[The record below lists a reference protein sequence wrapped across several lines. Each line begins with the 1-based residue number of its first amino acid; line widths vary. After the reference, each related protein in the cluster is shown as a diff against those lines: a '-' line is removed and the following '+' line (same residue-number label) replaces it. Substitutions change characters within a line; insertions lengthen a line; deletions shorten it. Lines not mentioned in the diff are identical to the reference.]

1 MMSGCIA
8 AAEGFPGE
16 LAALECMSSLKTE
29 VTCVALPH
37 SSAADC
43 TFCAGKLSALS
54 CTAQA
59 AQERKGA
66 ARQASNACHRPSKHQ
81 HLTS

>member
-16 LAALECMSSLKTE
+16 LAAMECMSSLRTE

-43 TFCAGKLSALS
+43 TFSAGKLSALS

-59 AQERKGA
+59 AQECKGA
-66 ARQASNACHRPSKHQ
+66 AGQASDVCHRPCKHQ
-81 HLTS
+81 RLTS